1 MKRIK
6 IMGLCVVAV
15 FALSAMAASS
25 ASAALPNVIL
35 HLFALCVKA
44 TKTGKTYNGHFS
56 AKTCAP
62 SSKVATNGKYELA
75 SAVGDKGTSKSKT
88 STLYSYIPKSESEP
102 WTGGTVVGTVVCK
115 KSAGTTEIINNEQ
128 ILTSIKFEDC
138 SSEGKKCTNVKY
150 QGSETPTTGDIL
162 TYPLIATLRL
172 YKGKVVS
179 RSEPQPGVSYNTEN
193 LDASFNCEGLA
204 VETSGDAVG
213 EITGDIESANKDSK
227 DTLTVNPATGEPGIS
242 FTEEGKEGEEGK
254 DTLALLVSK
263 ITPPG
268 VNLPG
273 GENTTQ
279 ELKGGAIGVYPQSDF
294 PS

>member
-6 IMGLCVVAV
+6 VMGLCLVAV
-15 FALSAMAASS
+15 FAVSVATAAS
-25 ASAALPNVIL
+25 ASARPFIL

-44 TKTGKTYNGHFS
+44 AKEGKTYIGHFT
-56 AKTCAP
+56 AKTCTPA
-62 SSKVATNGKYELA
+62 SKVLSGGKYELA

-88 STLYSYIPKSESEP
+88 STLYSYIPANEAEP
-102 WTGGTVVGTVVCK
+102 WKGGTVVGTVVCK
-115 KSAGTTEIINNEQ
+115 KSAGTTEIVNNEQ
-128 ILTSIKFEDC
+128 ILTTIKFEDC

-150 QGSETPTTGDIL
+150 QGSETPTSGDIL

-172 YKGKVVS
+172 EEGKLVS
-179 RSEPQPGVSYNTEN
+179 RSEPQKGVSYNTEE

-204 VETSGDAVG
+204 VQTKGDAVG
-213 EITGDIESANKDSK
+213 EITGDVESASKDSK
-227 DTLTVNPATGEPGIS
+227 DTLTVNPKTGEPGIS

-254 DTLALLVSK
+254 QELALLVSK

-279 ELKGGAIGVYPQSDF
+279 ELKGGAIGVYPQSVF
-294 PS
+294 